1 MFIRLK
7 INKSGS
13 KSVMLVHGERT
24 PGKKHVLCVCF
35 KKERGE
41 QFIAKKDL
49 RINFRIRAKEIRVVG
64 EEGEQLGV
72 MTVPDALKKAEDAG
86 LDLVEV
92 APTANPPVCRIIDYS
107 KYKYEQ
113 EKREKEARKKQRTVH
128 IKEIRLSPKIGEHD
142 YLFKLKNLEEFL
154 KRGDKVKI
162 TMMFKG
168 REMTHVD
175 LGRRILDRLSSDI
188 SSIGEIEE
196 SPRLEGRFINMVIRA
211 K

>member
-1 MFIRLK
+1 M
-7 INKSGS
+7 
-13 KSVMLVHGERT
+13 
-24 PGKKHVLCVCF
+24 
-35 KKERGE
+35 
-41 QFIAKKDL
+41 